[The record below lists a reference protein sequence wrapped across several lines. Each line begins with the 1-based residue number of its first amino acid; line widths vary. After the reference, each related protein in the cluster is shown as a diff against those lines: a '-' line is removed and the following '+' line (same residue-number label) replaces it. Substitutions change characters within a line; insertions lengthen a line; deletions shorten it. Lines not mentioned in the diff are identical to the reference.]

1 MKLTNLILSNDA
13 NTYTR
18 ILLLAGIAWLPLVL
32 LTLIEGTL
40 YAADITIP
48 FINDVAPYVRGLIVI
63 PLLVMADNV
72 IEPMMARTV
81 NYLQTSGIVPESEK
95 QDLSSATEKMA
106 HLMNSKYVQ
115 VILVTLVIVVS
126 WSLKSD
132 YNDMWTN
139 KNVFSWVLHLEN
151 GVVEKSYAGT
161 WFLLV
166 TSPLVS
172 FLLYRWLWRFI
183 VWSIFLY
190 RVSRLKLE
198 LYASHT
204 DLSGGLGLLGQGQFM
219 FCILFF
225 IMATLLSSE
234 LAGNLLYEG
243 DELIMAKQVVVVF
256 IIISVALILMPLL
269 SFAKKLFIL
278 KREAL
283 VEYGA
288 LQHRISSD
296 FHHHWIKNKSDAMVD
311 SMQPSAMAD
320 YSAVY
325 EIISNMRIVPL
336 NPKTIIV
343 LAVVLLIPFLP
354 LTLTQSS
361 IWDVLKMI
369 GGSLL

>member
-1 MKLTNLILSNDA
+1 MKLTNLILSNDEHTA
-13 NTYTR
+13 VR
-18 ILLLAGIAWLPLVL
+18 ILIMSGVAWLPLVV
-32 LTLIEGTL
+32 LTFIEGTL
-40 YAADITIP
+40 FATDITIP
-48 FINDVAPYVRGLIVI
+48 FIKDVTPYVRALIAI
-63 PLLVMADNV
+63 PLLVMADNI

-95 QDLSSATEKMA
+95 QDLSSATDKMA

-115 VILVTLVIVVS
+115 VILVALVIVVS
-126 WSLKSD
+126 WLLKTD

-139 KNVFSWVLHLEN
+139 KGVSSWVFHLEN

-166 TSPLVS
+166 TTPLVS

-204 DLSGGLGLLGQGQFM
+204 DLSGGLGLLGQGQSM

-225 IMATLLSSE
+225 IIATLLSSE
-234 LAGNLLYEG
+234 LAGNILYEG
-243 DELIMAKQVVVVF
+243 DMLAGAKQVLVVF
-256 IIISVALILMPLL
+256 IIISVTLILMPLL

-296 FHHHWIKNKSDAMVD
+296 FHEHWIKNKSDAMVD

-361 IWDVLKMI
+361 IWDALKMI

>member
-1 MKLTNLILSNDA
+1 MKLTNLILSNNG
-13 NTYTR
+13 NTAAR
-18 ILLLAGIAWLPLVL
+18 ILLLAGIAWLPLVV

-48 FINDVAPYVRGLIVI
+48 FVKDIVPYVRGLIVI

-95 QDLSSATEKMA
+95 QDLGSAIDKMA

-115 VILVTLVIVVS
+115 VMLVALVIVVS
-126 WSLKSD
+126 WILKSD
-132 YNDMWTN
+132 YNDMWMN
-139 KNVFSWVLHLEN
+139 KGVTSWVLHLEN
-151 GVVEKSYAGT
+151 GAVDESYAGI

-166 TSPLVS
+166 TTPLVS
-172 FLLYRWLWRFI
+172 FLLYRWLWRFV

-204 DLSGGLGLLGQGQFM
+204 DLAGGLGLLGAGQSL

-225 IMATLLSSE
+225 IMATLLSSD

-243 DELIMAKQVVVVF
+243 DELIMVKQVVIVF
-256 IIISVALILMPLL
+256 IIISLALILMPLM
-269 SFAKKLFIL
+269 SFVKKLFSL
-278 KREAL
+278 KKEAL
-283 VEYGA
+283 AEYGA
-288 LQHRISSD
+288 LQHRTSRD
-296 FHHHWIKNKSDAMVD
+296 FHDHWIKNKSDDLVD
-311 SMQPSAMAD
+311 SVQPSAMAD

-325 EIISNMRIVPL
+325 EVISNMRIVPL
-336 NPKTIIV
+336 DSKTIIV
-343 LAVVLLIPFLP
+343 MAVVLLIPFLP

-361 IWDVLKMI
+361 FWDVLKMI